1 MYFADHGPPH
11 FHVVYND
18 YKAVI
23 GITDFTVLQGDL
35 PPKALG
41 LVMEWARVHKADL
54 LRDWTL
60 ASEKKQLE
68 AIAPLE

>member
-11 FHVVYND
+11 FHVVYNE

-23 GITDFTVLQGDL
+23 GITDFSVLQGDL

-41 LVMEWARVHKADL
+41 LVMEWARAHRAEL
-54 LRDWTL
+54 LRDWAL
-60 ASEKKQLE
+60 ASQKRQLE
-68 AIAPLE
+68 PIAPLE